1 MFFVWSVV
9 FLVSFSK
16 QNIFTT
22 VTNRYEASKHIPNNQ
37 TAQNKQKYSIF
48 PDLAQD
54 RIYIRKP
61 CDQKKTCLYVRYIFW
76 GGKSVDIDFS
86 KISKNHLKIIKKL
99 KENRI
104 RVEKS

>member
-1 MFFVWSVV
+1 MV

-61 CDQKKTCLYVRYIFW
+61 CDQKKTCLYIRQLKYEPIPKIRTNLSLATYFW
-76 GGKSVDIDFS
+76 
-86 KISKNHLKIIKKL
+86 
-99 KENRI
+99 R
-104 RVEKS
+104 

>member
-61 CDQKKTCLYVRYIFW
+61 CDQKKTCLYYPTKIFPYT
-76 GGKSVDIDFS
+76 KNTKPNDI
-86 KISKNHLKIIKKL
+86 LK
-99 KENRI
+99 
-104 RVEKS
+104 